1 MNLYEIIDHFIY
13 HKKKYIYFFLLYLII
28 ALPTF
33 FYFKLAEEN
42 KLRYYTADYVFS
54 LTNETKKHLADIY
67 TPIRNESLLV
77 ISLFDDNQIPN
88 TEQEWLMREI
98 YHNEVLDVD
107 LTKKYN
113 ELVLLFLKTFTSS
126 ENFNRQF
133 QSAFKQEL
141 NVNLI
146 DKEYRIEKINEL
158 YSRTDMLSTNPDF
171 NQTFETMY
179 NAAIL
184 NGYIQ
189 IKIDLFDF
197 LLPKHK
203 KFIIELLIDAQKEVK
218 NQIVNDSRRLY
229 NDYLTQ
235 QEIKI
240 KNLQNKSQALGS
252 DYLRN
257 LKKRKEYLHERFA
270 IAKSLGIVGV
280 EVIHSF
286 DSKSKDEDY
295 SIIDPIYDTLFM
307 GTDVIQLKINSIE
320 KLIKLY
326 EDGKEFE
333 YGEKGKIDE
342 TIKLYEEQLIR
353 SKEDLEKLLNDIN
366 EAEFTFFEFD
376 SGNYEEIKNYGIIS
390 LILNF
395 FAVMI
400 FLLMLLFFLLI
411 ISDGYKKH
419 GTT

>member
-13 HKKKYIYFFLLYLII
+13 HKKKYIYFVLLYLII

-54 LTNETKKHLADIY
+54 LTSETKKHLADIY
-67 TPIRNESLLV
+67 TPLRNESLLV
-77 ISLFDDNQIPN
+77 FSLFDDNQMLN
-88 TEQEWLMREI
+88 AEDEWLMREI
-98 YHNEVLDVD
+98 YYNEVLHVD
-107 LTKKYN
+107 LAKKYN
-113 ELVLLFLKTFTSS
+113 ELILLFLKTFTSS
-126 ENFNRQF
+126 ENFNRHF
-133 QSAFKQEL
+133 QSTFKQEL
-141 NVNLI
+141 NENLN

-158 YSRTDMLSTNPDF
+158 YSRTDILSTNPDF

-179 NAAIL
+179 DAAIL

-203 KFIIELLIDAQKEVK
+203 AFTIGLLIDAQKEVK
-218 NQIVNDSRRLY
+218 TQIVNDSRRLFI
-229 NDYLTQ
+229 DFVTQ

-240 KNLQNKSQALGS
+240 KNLQNKSHALGS

-257 LKKRKEYLHERFA
+257 LKKRKDYLHERFA
-270 IAKSLGIVGV
+270 IAKSLGIVDV

-286 DSKSKDEDY
+286 DSKSGEDY
-295 SIIDPIYDTLFM
+295 SMIDPIYDTLFM
-307 GTDVIQLKINSIE
+307 GTDAIQLEINSIE

-333 YGEKGKIDE
+333 YGEKGKVDE
-342 TIKLYEEQLIR
+342 TIKLYEEHLIR
-353 SKEDLEKLLNDIN
+353 SKEDLEQLLNGVN
-366 EAEFTFFEFD
+366 EEELIFFEFD
-376 SGNYEEIKNYGIIS
+376 SANYEEIKNYGIIS

-400 FLLMLLFFLLI
+400 FLLMLLFFLLL

-419 GTT
+419 GTN